1 MDINKD
7 GRPDL
12 IIVGE
17 WMPIKVFINH
27 NGKLVDASADYIKFP
42 SYGWWN
48 RIYADDMDGDGDK
61 DLVIGNYG
69 LNTQFHCT
77 EKEPVTMYFKDFD
90 NNGSVDPILC
100 YYIDGVSY
108 PAASLDDLTD
118 QLPSLKKKFPEYKD
132 YANATIHDLF
142 PDNQLKDATV
152 LKAETMKTVY
162 LENQG
167 NKGFLLHKLPLEAQ
181 YAPIY
186 GITSIDANH
195 DGKKDLLLCGDN
207 TWTRIKFGRYAANH
221 GMLLLGD
228 GKGNFSYVPQFK
240 SGLNIRGNVRS
251 VAAVKDKD
259 KVQIVVGINNAKA
272 LSLKVK

>member
-1 MDINKD
+1 
-7 GRPDL
+7 
-12 IIVGE
+12 
-17 WMPIKVFINH
+17 
-27 NGKLVDASADYIKFP
+27 
-42 SYGWWN
+42 
-48 RIYADDMDGDGDK
+48 MDGDGDK
-61 DLVIGNYG
+61 DLIIGNYG

-77 EKEPVTMYFKDFD
+77 EKEPMTMYFKDFD

-118 QLPSLKKKFPEYKD
+118 QLPSLKRKFPEYKD
-132 YANATIHDLF
+132 YATATIHDLF
-142 PDNQLKDATV
+142 PDSQLKDATV
-152 LKAETMKTVY
+152 LKAETMQTVY

-207 TWTRIKFGRYAANH
+207 TWTRIKFGRYTANH
-221 GMLLLGD
+221 GVLLLGD

-240 SGLNIRGNVRS
+240 SGLKIRGNVRS

-272 LSLKVK
+272 LSLHVK